1 MSLEDLLKR
10 VESADKQDRELDFA
24 IVKGLGL
31 APADAVWEKVDVPD
45 GLPFPATP
53 KRGRETPE
61 YRSVTDAWH
70 DELNKLMAECPSEEE
85 YRVWSK
91 ENPRPEWDWE
101 NNCPVGCVPAY
112 TASLDSAL
120 ALVEEKLP
128 GWTWEVGISP
138 ACAHLGEANRFV
150 AHLRTPR
157 GELIGG
163 AHGFMESGIS
173 APLAVLAALLRA
185 LISQKEAVE

>member
-10 VESADKQDRELDFA
+10 VAESSRSDRELD
-24 IVKGLGL
+24 GLLYGMARHL
-31 APADAVWEKVDVPD
+31 TPRDTFITIDNFQFVHPDDDAKSYYVHVC
-45 GLPFPATP
+45 A
-53 KRGRETPE
+53 
-61 YRSVTDAWH
+61 
-70 DELNKLMAECPSEEE
+70 
-85 YRVWSK
+85 
-91 ENPRPEWDWE
+91 
-101 NNCPVGCVPAY
+101 VPAY
-112 TASLDSAL
+112 TSSLDAAL

-138 ACAHLGEANRFV
+138 ACAHLGEADRFV

-185 LISQKEAVE
+185 LISQKEGVE